1 MTYNYLEV
9 DTEELKR
16 AGVGFQTGAGQ
27 LEAIFN
33 RLSSALSA
41 EGECWG
47 SDETGKTFAAGY
59 KEPATTTLDSFP
71 KLKEGLEGIKKGVD
85 QMAKTYKAAEDA
97 SRAEV
102 N

>member
-1 MTYNYLEV
+1 MTYEHLEV

-16 AGVGFQTGAGQ
+16 AGEGFKTGAGQ
-27 LEAIFN
+27 LKAIYD

-47 SDETGKTFAAGY
+47 ADETGKTFAQGY
-59 KEPATTTLDSFP
+59 KQPATSVQESFP
-71 KLKEGLEGIKKGVD
+71 KLKDGLEGIKKGVD

-97 SRAEV
+97 SRLK
-102 N
+102 

>member
-1 MTYNYLEV
+1 MTYEYLEV

-16 AGVGFQTGAGQ
+16 AGKGFTTGATQ

-47 SDETGKTFAAGY
+47 TDETGKTFAEGY
-59 KEPATTTLDSFP
+59 KEPSTQVLESFP
-71 KLKEGLEGIKKGVD
+71 KLKEGLEGIRKGVD
-85 QMAKTYKAAEDA
+85 QMAKTYKQAEDS
-97 SRAEV
+97 SRLK
-102 N
+102 